1 MNGLNINLKEF
12 EKLPSKKQMS
22 LLFENTE
29 QLKVMIGN
37 YKTEIKAH
45 RWGFG
50 IIIFLI
56 TGGKLIGF
64 I

>member
-12 EKLPSKKQMS
+12 ERLPARKQMS

-29 QLKVMIGN
+29 QLKLMIST
-37 YKTEIKAH
+37 YKTELKIH
-45 RWGFG
+45 RWGFVG
-50 IIIFLI
+50 ILFII
-56 TGGKLIGF
+56 TGGKFVGF

>member
-1 MNGLNINLKEF
+1 MTGLNINLREF
-12 EKLPSKKQMS
+12 ERLPAKKQMS

-29 QLKVMIGN
+29 QLKFMVAS
-37 YKTEIKAH
+37 YKTELKVH

-50 IIIFLI
+50 IVLFLI
-56 TGGKLIGF
+56 TGGKIIGF